1 MGSKFSPAEL
11 MVLRPKQGRGH
22 FLILQAK
29 YHQQRY
35 LATYVTARA
44 EQVPERKAKL
54 SGGLH
59 V

>member
-1 MGSKFSPAEL
+1 

-44 EQVPERKAKL
+44 EQVPERKVKL